1 LWSVATKRKALA
13 GLSPSLP
20 VRFHGDQ
27 ETEISQTE
35 TLPPMNHVTE
45 GQSIHRVK
53 TYRLLGCI
61 IAAYRYGLGSAAFSR
76 IAS

>member
-1 LWSVATKRKALA
+1 
-13 GLSPSLP
+13 
-20 VRFHGDQ
+20 
-27 ETEISQTE
+27 
-35 TLPPMNHVTE
+35 MNHVTE

-61 IAAYRYGLGSAAFSR
+61 IAAYRYGLGIAAFSR